1 MKTIS
6 LECSSCGKSFERV
19 LKEYRRTNVKGGR
32 KPYCSLKCS
41 GKENYEHLKDTWWT
55 SENNPRGRGSCKDE
69 YSPYREHMRRINN
82 RVKDR
87 GREVD
92 VDKEYLKEVFE
103 AQKGVCVYSGVKL
116 EQPLSYTRQSPVTKT
131 SHLTTASVDRIDSSK
146 GYIKGNVQFISIVC
160 NHAKN
165 GMSDKQM
172 REWIEIVKK

>member
-1 MKTIS
+1 MKTII
-6 LECSSCGKSFERV
+6 LECSSCGKSFERA
-19 LKEYRRTNVKGGR
+19 LKEYNRTNVKGGR

-41 GKENYEHLKDTWWT
+41 GKENNSHLEKWQKL
-55 SENNPRGRGSCKDE
+55 PPGRNCIFSKDE
-69 YSPYREHMRRINN
+69 YSPYREHMRRVKN
-82 RVKDR
+82 RQRDK
-87 GREVD
+87 GKEVD

-103 AQKGVCVYSGVKL
+103 QQKGVCIYSGVEL
-116 EQPLSYTRQSPVTKT
+116 EHREGVGVSGKSNPL
-131 SHLTTASVDRIDSSK
+131 TAASLDRIDSSK

>member
-6 LECSSCGKSFERV
+6 LECSSCGKSFERA

-41 GKENYEHLKDTWWT
+41 GKENTSHLEKWT
-55 SENNPRGRGSCKDE
+55 SETAPRHHHGSERDE
-69 YSPYREHMRRINN
+69 YSPFREHMRRVNN
-82 RVKDR
+82 RKRDN

-103 AQKGVCVYSGVKL
+103 QQKGLCIYSGVAL
-116 EQPLSYTRQSPVTKT
+116 EHSAKGKSNP
-131 SHLTTASVDRIDSSK
+131 LTTASLDRIDSNK
-146 GYIKGNVQFISIVC
+146 GYIKGNVQFTSIVC

-165 GMSDKQM
+165 GMSDTEMK
-172 REWIEIVKK
+172 EWIKLVRSDKNKD